1 VEKIQLNNTYA
12 YSEFITEDEQSYL
25 LDWINTNT
33 NTSQNKRIILP
44 LKDIPNVPLELIEKY
59 KLKIV
64 QLENL
69 KNFLPKPKSG
79 DFVWIEREGSTI
91 NLHLDGNFD
100 SYVHTRY
107 NLVLSYSNEGGHSI
121 YGDNMNVLQE
131 RMLWKCIAGKVK
143 HGATKIIGDKPR
155 ITLSFSFFIEDN
167 ELSEEYTKIKSF
179 DIIPENIKELM

>member
-69 KNFLPKPKSG
+69 KNFLP
-79 DFVWIEREGSTI
+79 
-91 NLHLDGNFD
+91 
-100 SYVHTRY
+100 
-107 NLVLSYSNEGGHSI
+107 
-121 YGDNMNVLQE
+121 
-131 RMLWKCIAGKVK
+131 
-143 HGATKIIGDKPR
+143 
-155 ITLSFSFFIEDN
+155 
-167 ELSEEYTKIKSF
+167 
-179 DIIPENIKELM
+179 